1 MSQKQN
7 KELISKVDAYAKS
20 ISKND
25 TYREYLKN
33 AYLKGREDCENKEEE
48 QKYYFVTYQG
58 HSKYGSQL
66 FQMPIDCHPIDHI
79 LEENRLSN
87 EPSNTSIYSNFVLIN
102 QIEITKEEYEKY
114 KDEF

>member
-1 MSQKQN
+1 MSQS
-7 KELISKVDAYAKS
+7 EILSKAESYAKS

-25 TYREYLKN
+25 TYREYLKS
-33 AYLKGREDCENKEEE
+33 AYLAGYESAIKDSDQ

-58 HSKYGSQL
+58 RSKYGSQL

-79 LEENRLSN
+79 LKETNN
-87 EPSNTSIYSNFVLIN
+87 SIYSNFFLLN
-102 QIEITKEEYEKY
+102 YIEITKEEYKKY